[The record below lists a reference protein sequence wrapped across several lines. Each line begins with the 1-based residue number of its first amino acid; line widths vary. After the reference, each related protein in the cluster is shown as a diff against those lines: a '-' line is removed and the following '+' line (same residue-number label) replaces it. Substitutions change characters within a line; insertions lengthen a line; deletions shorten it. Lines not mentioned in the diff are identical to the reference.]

1 MGPDLRFATWPTQVR
16 HAADLCISPFA
27 QVHRVSDVCS
37 SPLRTSAA
45 HPKAPRGGHI
55 GSDVPLASPETLRGA
70 SARALSAAVASHPA
84 ADGYEV
90 IEHRLPRS

>member
-1 MGPDLRFATWPTQVR
+1 MRRLVDGPRFSFRDVAAQVR
-16 HAADLCISPFA
+16 HAPDLCISPIA

-70 SARALSAAVASHPA
+70 SARALAPQSLHIQQPMAMK
-84 ADGYEV
+84 
-90 IEHRLPRS
+90 